1 MILNRFLIILLA
13 LCMISCAKYSFRGA
27 LPSYLKSIYI
37 QDFEDRTNYPGVR
50 EEFMQKLTTAF
61 INDNSLQVIEDE
73 KSASLILKGTI
84 VSIQRRPASITPE
97 EQVQEYQMVMTVQA
111 ECDNTETQKSLWS
124 GNLSR
129 YGIIAGDAMRNE
141 IDGAN
146 SVAIDQIIEDIIS
159 KTIGAW

>member
-1 MILNRFLIILLA
+1 MILNRFFIILLA

-73 KSASLILKGTI
+73 KSASLVLKGTI

-111 ECDNTETQKSLWS
+111 ECDNTETQKPLWS
-124 GNLSR
+124 GNVSR

-141 IDGAN
+141 IDEAN
-146 SVAIDQIIEDIIS
+146 SVAIEQIVEDIIS

>member
-1 MILNRFLIILLA
+1 LLA
-13 LCMISCAKYSFRGA
+13 SITISCAKYSFRGA
-27 LPSYLKSIYI
+27 LPSYLESIYI

-61 INDNSLQVIEDE
+61 IHDNSLKVISDE

-111 ECDNTETQKSLWS
+111 ECENTETQKPLWS

-129 YGIIAGDAMRNE
+129 YGIISGDAMRDE
-141 IDGAN
+141 IDEAN
-146 SVAIDQIIEDIIS
+146 SVAIDQIVDDIIS

>member
-1 MILNRFLIILLA
+1 MLLVG

-61 INDNSLQVIEDE
+61 ISDNSLQVIEDE

-111 ECDNTETQKSLWS
+111 ECGNTETQKPLWS

-129 YGIIAGDAMRNE
+129 YGIIAGDAMRTE
-141 IDGAN
+141 IDEAN
-146 SVAIDQIIEDIIS
+146 SVAIDQIVEDIIS